1 MSKLTTIVDTEI
13 YQDYF
18 LAGFKDTLSGRYVD
32 FEMYEGKPLDL
43 VKLSSFMRRFRL
55 ITFNGSHFD
64 IPILALALT
73 GADCALLKKACD
85 AIINGNMKSW
95 IFEKAFG
102 VRIPKLDHIDLIDV
116 APGIASLKVYGGR
129 LHAPKMQ
136 DLPIEPNELILPE
149 ERPIIVAYNHNDLDT
164 TEALFNKMAPQISL
178 RERMTEHYGVDL
190 RSKSDAQI
198 AEAVLASQVEK
209 ITGVKPE
216 RPEILPGTIYH
227 YRAPDWVAF
236 RGEALRDMLADV
248 QRAEFRVID
257 NGSIVEPPELK
268 GRKVK
273 IGRGVYRMGIGGL
286 HSSETRAAHVAGPD
300 EVIADTDVVSYY
312 PALILAQG
320 LAPRQMGAA
329 FTQAYRSI
337 VRQRVAAKA
346 AGDKVTADV
355 LKIVVNGSF
364 GKFGSKWS
372 KLYAPD
378 LLIQTT
384 VTGQLALL
392 MLIELLEEAGIEVLS
407 ANTDGIVTRC
417 KPRRGRHDDPPGGR
431 VGGQHR
437 PGDRA
442 QRLCRAVLA
451 RRQQLLRPE
460 ARRLGQAQGRLRRR
474 GAGQEPPE
482 PDLRRRGAGLA
493 ARRRAD
499 RQDDPPVPRPVEV
512 RRHPQGAGRRG
523 QGRRV
528 PGQGRAVVLRRRRD
542 RHDQLQGQ
550 RLQGAQH
557 RRRAAL
563 HGDAQPSSPTT
574 STTAG
579 TSARPSASSR
589 RSARWTGGR
598 DAPPPQPST
607 TASWP
612 TAAST
617 RTRSTRAGSSTA
629 RPTAGATRA

>member
-13 YQDYF
+13 YRDYF
-18 LAGFKDTLSGRYVD
+18 MAGFKDTLSGRYVD
-32 FEMYEGKPLDL
+32 FEMFEGQPLDL

-85 AIINGNMKSW
+85 AIINGNMKAW
-95 IFEKAFG
+95 VFEKAFG
-102 VRIPKLDHIDLIDV
+102 VRIPNLDHIDLIDV

-136 DLPIEPNELILPE
+136 DLPIEPNELIIPE
-149 ERPIIVAYNHNDLDT
+149 ERETIRLYNHNDLDT
-164 TEALFNKMAPQISL
+164 TEALFKKLAPQIAL
-178 RERMTEHYGVDL
+178 RERMTEQYGVDL

-209 ITGVKPE
+209 ITGVRPE
-216 RPEILPGTIYH
+216 KPEILPGTIYH
-227 YRAPDWVAF
+227 YRAPDWIGF
-236 RGEALRDMLADV
+236 RSEALRDMLADV
-248 QRAEFRVID
+248 QRADFRVID

-268 GRKVK
+268 GRKVR
-273 IGRGVYRMGIGGL
+273 IGAGVYRMGIGGL
-286 HSSETRAAHVAGPD
+286 HSSETRTAHIAGPD

-392 MLIELLEEAGIEVLS
+392 MLIESLEAEGIEVLS

-417 KPRRGRHDDPPGGR
+417 KTSM
-431 VGGQHR
+431 V
-437 PGDRA
+437 DRMA
-442 QRLCRAVLA
+442 TIVA
-451 RRQQLLRPE
+451 E
-460 ARRLGQAQGRLRRR
+460 W
-474 GAGQEPPE
+474 EE
-482 PDLRRRGAGLA
+482 DTGLETE
-493 ARRRAD
+493 RN
-499 RQDDPPVPRPVEV
+499 VY
-512 RRHPQGAGRRG
+512 
-523 QGRRV
+523 
-528 PGQGRAVVLRRRRD
+528 
-542 RHDQLQGQ
+542 
-550 RLQGAQH
+550 
-557 RRRAAL
+557 AAL
-563 HGDAQPSSPTT
+563 YSRDVNNYFALKPDGSAKLKGVFADVALAKNPQNQVCIDAALAWLRAGAPIDKTIRGCRDLSKFVSIRKVQGGAVKDGEYLGKAVRWYYAAGETGTINYKVNGYKVPSTD
-574 STTAG
+574 G
-579 TSARPSASSR
+579 ARPCMDLPSEFPPDVDYGWYEREAINIL
-589 RSARWTGGR
+589 ADVGALDRW
-598 DAPPPQPST
+598 A
-607 TASWP
+607 
-612 TAAST
+612 
-617 RTRSTRAGSSTA
+617 
-629 RPTAGATRA
+629 

>member
-1 MSKLTTIVDTEI
+1 MLGNGSHQHNGPGMTKLTTIVDTEI
-13 YQDYF
+13 YRDYF

-32 FEMYEGKPLDL
+32 FEMFDGQPLDL
-43 VKLSSFMRRFRL
+43 PKLSSFMRRFRL

-136 DLPIEPNELILPE
+136 DLPIEPNELIIPE
-149 ERPIIVAYNHNDLDT
+149 ERETIRLYNHNDLDT
-164 TEALFNKMAPQISL
+164 TEALFNKMAPQINL

-227 YRAPDWVAF
+227 YTAPAWVAF

-268 GRKVK
+268 GRKVR

-417 KPRRGRHDDPPGGR
+417 KRDALVTMTHL
-431 VGGQHR
+431 V
-437 PGDRA
+437 A
-442 QRLCRAVLA
+442 EW
-451 RRQQLLRPE
+451 E
-460 ARRLGQAQGRLRRR
+460 ANT
-474 GAGQEPPE
+474 
-482 PDLRRRGAGLA
+482 GLETE
-493 ARRRAD
+493 RN
-499 RQDDPPVPRPVEV
+499 VY
-512 RRHPQGAGRRG
+512 
-523 QGRRV
+523 
-528 PGQGRAVVLRRRRD
+528 
-542 RHDQLQGQ
+542 
-550 RLQGAQH
+550 
-557 RRRAAL
+557 AAL
-563 HGDAQPSSPTT
+563 YSRDVNNYFALKPDGSAKLKGVFADVALAKNPQNQICIDAALAWLRAGAPIDKTIRQCHDLSKFVSIRKVQGGAVKDGEYLGKAVRWYYAAGETGTINYKVNGYKVPSTD
-574 STTAG
+574 G
-579 TSARPSASSR
+579 ARPCMEMPSEFPADVDYGWYER
-589 RSARWTGGR
+589 ETIGILADVGALDRW
-598 DAPPPQPST
+598 A
-607 TASWP
+607 
-612 TAAST
+612 
-617 RTRSTRAGSSTA
+617 
-629 RPTAGATRA
+629 

>member
-149 ERPIIVAYNHNDLDT
+149 ERPIIVSYNHNDLDT

-248 QRAEFRVID
+248 QRADFRVID

-273 IGRGVYRMGIGGL
+273 IGARRLPHGHRRPALQRDARCARGRARRGHRRHRRGQLLPRADPRPGAGAAPDGRRLHPGL
-286 HSSETRAAHVAGPD
+286 SLDRAPARGRQGRGRQGHRRRAEDCRERVLRQVRLEVVQALRARPADPDHGDGPARAAD
-300 EVIADTDVVSYY
+300 AD
-312 PALILAQG
+312 
-320 LAPRQMGAA
+320 R
-329 FTQAYRSI
+329 
-337 VRQRVAAKA
+337 A
-346 AGDKVTADV
+346 AGGGGHRGAERQHRRHRDALQADALV
-355 LKIVVNGSF
+355 DRMAAW
-364 GKFGSKWS
+364 WS
-372 KLYAPD
+372 
-378 LLIQTT
+378 
-384 VTGQLALL
+384 
-392 MLIELLEEAGIEVLS
+392 
-407 ANTDGIVTRC
+407 
-417 KPRRGRHDDPPGGR
+417 R
-431 VGGQHR
+431 VGGQHGLETER
-437 PGDRA
+437 NVYAALYSRDVNNYFA
-442 QRLCRAVLA
+442 LK
-451 RRQQLLRPE
+451 
-460 ARRLGQAQGRLRRR
+460 
-474 GAGQEPPE
+474 
-482 PDLRRRGAGLA
+482 PDGSAKLKGVFADAGLA
-493 ARRRAD
+493 KNPETAIC
-499 RQDDPPVPRPVEV
+499 VE
-512 RRHPQGAGRRG
+512 
-523 QGRRV
+523 
-528 PGQGRAVVLRRRRD
+528 
-542 RHDQLQGQ
+542 
-550 RLQGAQH
+550 
-557 RRRAAL
+557 AAL
-563 HGDAQPSSPTT
+563 AWLRAGAPIDKSIRACRDLSKFVAIRKVQGGAVKDGEYLGKAVRWYYAAGETGTINYKVNGYKVPSTD
-574 STTAG
+574 G
-579 TSARPSASSR
+579 ARPCMEMPSEFPADVDYSWYER
-589 RSARWTGGR
+589 ETLGILEDVGALDRW
-598 DAPPPQPST
+598 A
-607 TASWP
+607 
-612 TAAST
+612 
-617 RTRSTRAGSSTA
+617 
-629 RPTAGATRA
+629 